1 MKRLLIA
8 LVVLGL
14 GRGGALAQS
23 APAAS
28 QQVAA
33 AQELFARA
41 TTAYNLGRFDEAV
54 TLFSKAYEAWPQPEF
69 LYNIAQSHRLA
80 RNCKQALH
88 FYKRFRSLKDQDPV
102 APLPQKKRDEI
113 DKFIAELT
121 ECVANTE
128 RSAGTQPDTVVKPP
142 SPAPAA
148 NAAAPGAAPSA
159 ELGASSV
166 TGSRGA
172 GAVHRTGG
180 DEVDKSG
187 IVPDDATGPVV
198 VRFTGGVAML
208 SAADLGIPVQP
219 VLRLGGGYPLHAGL
233 ATIEVGAALS
243 YSPLPYLVMDEQKI
257 GAMFGA
263 RLAAVASYPIASRL
277 SLRGELG
284 LGIVSLSGLVAGNPL
299 SADRTAKSFTL
310 PSLAA
315 AVALDY
321 AIARGVTAT
330 LSPLGVALSRGASG
344 MYASSLR
351 EIDVVVGIGF
361 RP

>member
-14 GRGGALAQS
+14 GRGGAFAQS
-23 APAAS
+23 APATS

-54 TLFSKAYEAWPQPEF
+54 TLFSRAYEAWPQPEF

-88 FYKRFRSLKDQDPV
+88 FYKRFRSIKDQDTA
-102 APLPQKKRDEI
+102 APLPQKKRDEV

-121 ECVANTE
+121 ECVANAE

-142 SPAPAA
+142 SPASGTP
-148 NAAAPGAAPSA
+148 PGAAPSA
-159 ELGASSV
+159 ELSAASA

-172 GAVHRTGG
+172 MHRTGG
-180 DEVDKSG
+180 DDANQSG
-187 IVPDDATGPVV
+187 AVADDATGPVI

-243 YSPLPYLVMDEQKI
+243 YSPLPYLVMDEQKV

-263 RLAAVASYPIASRL
+263 RLAAVAGYPVAARL

-299 SADRTAKSFTL
+299 SADRTANSFTL
-310 PSLAA
+310 PSLAV

-321 AIARGVTAT
+321 AIARGFTAT
-330 LSPLGVALSRGASG
+330 LSPLGLALSRGASG

>member
-8 LVVLGL
+8 LVLLGL

-23 APAAS
+23 APATS

-33 AQELFARA
+33 AQDLFGRA

-88 FYKRFRSLKDQDPV
+88 FYKRFRSLKDQDTV
-102 APLPQKKRDEI
+102 APLSQKKRDEI

-142 SPAPAA
+142 PAPGAT
-148 NAAAPGAAPSA
+148 AAAPGAAPST
-159 ELGASSV
+159 ELGASSA
-166 TGSRGA
+166 TGARTA

-180 DEVDKSG
+180 DGGAGSG
-187 IVPDDATGPVV
+187 VAPDDATGPVV

-219 VLRLGGGYPLHAGL
+219 VLRLGGGYPLHAGP

-243 YSPLPYLVMDEQKI
+243 YSPLPYLVMDEQKV

-263 RLAAVASYPIASRL
+263 RLAAVASYPVASRL

-330 LSPLGVALSRGASG
+330 LSPLGLALSRGASD